1 MDFPLFFDIVLRLLF
16 TGIII
21 YRNKSSSAVRLGWV
35 IVVLLI
41 PFIGMVLYLL
51 FGEVWRDR
59 GRLARHQSIIDRVR
73 SHMETV
79 PFSAPTPEQITN
91 NAYARLATAFE
102 FLGAF
107 PIRGGNQL
115 QLLSDPEQSML
126 KIAEDIDQSQQ
137 SCHLLFYIW
146 LDDDSGN
153 LVANALIRARQR
165 GVECRVLVDAM
176 GSSQFLNSALKKRM
190 DDGGVE
196 VVASFPW
203 SGFDIRIDH
212 RNHRK
217 LIVIDGN
224 IGWTGSRNLADAEF
238 RIKPDFAPWVDVMV
252 RISGPSVYDLQAI
265 FIGDWLLEQD
275 VPIETLMTPMPK
287 TQNDYSQVQVFAS
300 GPIYDV
306 RILRQMAVMSLFI
319 AKRELIIT
327 TPYFVPD
334 EASITAYCGLARSGI
349 RTVLIVPR
357 HNNSR
362 LVTAASRSFYQDLL
376 DAGVEIYEYR
386 PGLLH
391 SKTIT
396 IDGQL
401 SLLDTANFDRRSF
414 ELNYEISFATTDIA
428 FTSQLRNL
436 QMQYISDS
444 DRIDKNQWCQRSDY
458 SRFVENTA
466 RLFAPLL

>member
-1 MDFPLFFDIVLRLLF
+1 MLDIVLRLLF

-21 YRNKSSSAVRLGWV
+21 YRNKSSSPVRLGWV

-41 PFIGMVLYLL
+41 PFIGMILYLL

-59 GRLARHQSIIDRVR
+59 GRLARHKAIIERVR
-73 SHMETV
+73 KQMETITIA
-79 PFSAPTPEQITN
+79 PSAPDDKPQ
-91 NAYARLATAFE
+91 NAYSKVANAFE
-102 FLGAF
+102 FQGAF
-107 PIRGGNQL
+107 PFRQGNQL
-115 QLLSDPEQSML
+115 QLFSDPKQTVL
-126 KIAEDIDQSQQ
+126 KIAEDIDQSKK

-146 LDDDSGN
+146 LDDNSGN

-176 GSSQFLNSALKKRM
+176 GSAQFLNSALKKRM

-196 VVASFPW
+196 VVASFPL
-203 SGFDIRIDH
+203 SVFDIRIDH

-217 LIVIDGN
+217 IIVIDGN

-238 RIKPDFAPWVDVMV
+238 RIKPDFAPWVDIMV
-252 RISGPSVYDLQAI
+252 RIYGPSVYDLQI
-265 FIGDWLLEQD
+265 VFIEDWLLEQD
-275 VPIETLMTPMPK
+275 VPIETLMTPLPK
-287 TQNDYSQVQVFAS
+287 PENNQSQVQVFAS
-300 GPIYDV
+300 GPTLDF
-306 RILRQMAVMSLFI
+306 RTLRQIVVISLFI

-334 EASITAYCGLARSGI
+334 EASITAYCGLARSGT
-349 RTVLIVPR
+349 RTILILPKR
-357 HNNSR
+357 NDSR
-362 LVTAASRSFYQDLL
+362 LVAAASHSFYQDLL

-401 SLLDTANFDRRSF
+401 SILDTANFDRRSF
-414 ELNYEISFATTDIA
+414 ELNYEISFATTDIT
-428 FTSQLRNL
+428 FTSQLRDL

-444 DRIDKNQWCQRSDY
+444 DRIDINQWSQRSSY
-458 SRFVENTA
+458 TRFIENTA
-466 RLFAPLL
+466 RLFAPIL

>member
-1 MDFPLFFDIVLRLLF
+1 MDFPFFLDISLRLLF
-16 TGIII
+16 TGVII
-21 YRNKSSSAVRLGWV
+21 YRNKSSSPVRLGWV

-41 PFIGMVLYLL
+41 PFIGMALYLL

-59 GRLARHQSIIDRVR
+59 GRLARHKSIIDRVR
-73 SHMETV
+73 SQMETV
-79 PFSAPTPEQITN
+79 PFSAPEQMPD
-91 NAYARLATAFE
+91 NAYAKVANAFE
-102 FLGAF
+102 FQGAF
-107 PIRGGNQL
+107 PLRQGNQL
-115 QLLSDPEQSML
+115 QLFSDPKQTML
-126 KIAEDIDQSQQ
+126 KIAEDIDQAQQ

-176 GSSQFLNSALKKRM
+176 GSAQFLNSALKTRM
-190 DDGGVE
+190 DEGGIE
-196 VVASFPW
+196 VVTSFPL
-203 SGFDIRIDH
+203 SSFDIRIDH

-238 RIKPDFAPWVDVMV
+238 SIKPDFAPWVDIMV
-252 RISGPSVYDLQAI
+252 RMSGPSVYDLQI
-265 FIGDWLLEQD
+265 VFIEDWLLEQD

-287 TQNDYSQVQVFAS
+287 PENNQSQVQVFAS
-300 GPIYDV
+300 GPTLDF
-306 RILRQMAVMSLFI
+306 RRLREITIVSLFI
-319 AKRELIIT
+319 AKHELIIT

-349 RTVLIVPR
+349 RTVLIVPK
-357 HNNSR
+357 HNDSKM
-362 LVTAASRSFYQDLL
+362 VAAASRSFYQDLL

-391 SKTIT
+391 SKTVT
-396 IDGQL
+396 IDGEL

-414 ELNYEISFATTDIA
+414 ELNYEISFATTDIT
-428 FTSQLRNL
+428 FTSQLRDL

-444 DRIDKNQWCQRSDY
+444 DRIDKNQWSERSDY

-466 RLFAPLL
+466 RLFAPIL

>member
-1 MDFPLFFDIVLRLLF
+1 MDFPFFLDIALRLLF

-21 YRNKSSSAVRLGWV
+21 YRNKSSSPVRLGWV

-41 PFIGMVLYLL
+41 PLIGMALYLL

-59 GRLARHQSIIDRVR
+59 GRLARHKSIIERVR

-79 PFSAPTPEQITN
+79 PFGVSNPEHMPHDI
-91 NAYARLATAFE
+91 YAKVANAFE
-102 FLGAF
+102 FQGAF
-107 PIRGGNQL
+107 PLRQGNQL
-115 QLLSDPEQSML
+115 QLFSAPKQTML
-126 KIAEDIDQSQQ
+126 KIVEDIDQAQQ

-146 LDDDSGN
+146 LNDDSGN

-165 GVECRVLVDAM
+165 GVACRVLVDAM
-176 GSSQFLNSALKKRM
+176 GSAQFLNSALKQRM
-190 DDGGVE
+190 DDAGID
-196 VVASFPW
+196 VVTSFPL

-217 LIVIDGN
+217 LIVIDGH

-238 RIKPDFAPWVDVMV
+238 SIKPDFAPWVDVMA
-252 RISGPSVYDLQAI
+252 RISGPSVYDLQI
-265 FIGDWLLEQD
+265 VFIEDWLLEQD
-275 VPIETLMTPMPK
+275 VAIETLMTPIPK
-287 TQNDYSQVQVFAS
+287 PHDDRSQVQVFAS
-300 GPIYDV
+300 GPTLDF
-306 RILRQMAVMSLFI
+306 RILRQLAVMSLFI
-319 AKRELIIT
+319 AKHELIIT

-349 RTVLIVPR
+349 RTVLIVPQR
-357 HNNSR
+357 NDSR

-396 IDGQL
+396 IDGQW

-414 ELNYEISFATTDIA
+414 ELNYEVSFSTTDIT
-428 FTSQLRNL
+428 FTSQLRDL
-436 QMQYISDS
+436 QKQYIADS
-444 DRIDKNQWCQRSDY
+444 DRIDKNQWSQRSEY

-466 RLFAPLL
+466 RLFAPIL